1 MSESIRLVKDNPL
14 LPAENYDELRKLGFE
29 HIEKLGSALW
39 TDYNTHDPG
48 ITMLEAVC
56 YAITDLAYR
65 TGWDMKD
72 LLAPANPN
80 TNTWEH
86 IFYTARQILHCR
98 SLTINDYRKLLIDID
113 GVRNAWLEPSKDYEV
128 PLFVNYNSIRPDSQA
143 CRCDTTESACYGNLT
158 LSSDKGDQQQEAET
172 SKKDYLSLLDKQIK
186 QYADDSAQL
195 KKEIDALTSQLNDL
209 PEGHPNR
216 QVLEQEKNE
225 LVRQKKEKD
234 KLEAEKIKY
243 RAGIDLHNTTSYGT
257 KILEMNGL
265 YTVLIEYEED
275 IQRTQTQE
283 EVRRKVLDRLNR
295 NRNLCEDFM
304 AVNEVEYDD
313 FTVQLAVDL
322 DEQADPDQVLAQ
334 IYYILF
340 QYFTPAVWHRTI
352 EQMIE
357 RGWTI
362 DEIFDGPALRHG
374 FIDSNELE
382 KTDLFRDLYLSDL
395 INQVVDLPGVKAVSR
410 FYLMNSLGE
419 VVTGPYF
426 GQWVEQLRQERK
438 VARLVTTGC
447 QAVFCKQREL
457 ITYQTDIPTDRRPAR
472 VNKLFAD
479 LKAQE
484 KAYKLQK
491 QAVDLPVPVGEN
503 MELADYY
510 PVQFS
515 LPTCYG
521 VKEYDEAGAIEDPTR
536 RAQTLQLRGYLLV
549 FEQLLADYLVQLDH
563 LRDLF
568 SFDDQVE
575 RTYFTR
581 VLSEI
586 TDLDL
591 LLVERPAPLSQG
603 PYPVA
608 HKARKEPSVQGMFL
622 EILEDLIE
630 KPKQFSER
638 RNRFLNHLMA
648 RFSEDL
654 VEYEAQTHLV
664 APQNADRRL
673 INDKIRVLQ
682 DYVKI
687 SGDRGRGFD
696 YSIPE
701 GWEVYTDDGDKP
713 RVIEN
718 ISGTERR
725 IKRLLGM
732 PDGATRSLAPSNIV
746 TQAVLVKDKSGEKPK
761 TNPKGKPVQVIQVQN
776 PDDQAEVWLTSVEI
790 AEGCCTEDLMHLII
804 EQAGKRSFYRLHD
817 DINYRSRKNQGEV
830 GLFWFELM
838 AADGGTVIA
847 TSAHYAKRETRE
859 AAIKKV
865 MAWVSAV
872 NAREGLHLVEHILLR
887 PRLDEVLDE
896 SGKNTIPVALPAI
909 CLDGCDLGIGLD
921 EGETPTHRIK
931 VSRLPA
937 DQCYDKMPWKLEVLT
952 RAKKPTESISL
963 LYQRVIYGPK
973 TEYIPLKFKRY
984 EQLSD
989 RLAALREYGSE
1000 RVNYQIVD
1008 NGEQGSALKY
1018 GFTLHTDDPKEVL
1031 GQSGYSFNKKLAD
1044 GKKVPFDIE
1053 EAIDALIRFFSFQL
1067 DWYCQ
1072 PNPCDHT
1079 EDPYSFRTTVVLP
1092 CWPSRF
1098 KDSTYRN
1105 LVEKTI
1111 QTQAPAHVQMQ
1122 VKWVGIEQMRAFE
1135 EAYGNWLTEMATN
1148 EVPAYEKVNP
1158 LVTVLDNLQTC
1169 GHCKDDCGGTA

>member
-1 MSESIRLVKDNPL
+1 MSASTPLVKSNPL
-14 LPAENYDELRKLGFE
+14 LPAEDYTQLRKSGFE
-29 HIEKLGSALW
+29 HIEKLGSDLW

-72 LLAPANPN
+72 LLAPAISDNA
-80 TNTWEH
+80 TWEH

-98 SLTINDYRKLLIDID
+98 PLTITDYRKLLIDID
-113 GVRNAWLEPSKDYEV
+113 GVHNAWLEPSKDYEV
-128 PLFVNYNSIRPDSQA
+128 PIFVNYNSIRPNAHD
-143 CRCDTTESACYGNLT
+143 CGCDTAESPCYGNLT
-158 LSSDKGDQQQEAET
+158 LNADKADQQQEAET
-172 SKKDYLSLLDKQIK
+172 SKNDYITLLDKQIQ
-186 QYADDSAQL
+186 QYNEDSATLQKQIDSLDIQITELHGLPNGHPNIPILEQEREELKKQKAKKDGL
-195 KKEIDALTSQLNDL
+195 KKE
-209 PEGHPNR
+209 
-216 QVLEQEKNE
+216 
-225 LVRQKKEKD
+225 KED
-234 KLEAEKIKY
+234 Y
-243 RAGIDLHNTTSYGT
+243 REEINKHVTNIYDT
-257 KILEMNGL
+257 KILELNGL
-265 YTVLIEYEED
+265 YTILIEYEED
-275 IQRTQTQE
+275 IQRTQAQE
-283 EVRRKVLDRLNR
+283 EVRRKVVDRLNR
-295 NRNLCEDFM
+295 NRNLCEDFI
-304 AVNEVEYDD
+304 AVTEVEYED
-313 FTVQLAVDL
+313 FTVQVAIDL

-352 EQMIE
+352 EQMLE
-357 RGWTI
+357 RGCTI

-374 FIDSNELE
+374 FIDSDELE

-410 FYLMNSLGE
+410 FYLMKAGGE
-419 VVTGPYF
+419 VITGPYF

-447 QAVFCKQREL
+447 QAVFCKQREM
-457 ITYQTDIPTDRRPAR
+457 ITYQTDSPTDRRPAR

-479 LKAQE
+479 FKAQE
-484 KAYKLQK
+484 KAYKLQN
-491 QAVDLPVPVGEN
+491 QAVDLPVPAGEN

-510 PVQFS
+510 PVQYS
-515 LPTCYG
+515 LPACYG
-521 VKEYDEAGAIEDPTR
+521 VKEYDEAGAIESPTR

-586 TDLDL
+586 TDLDRL
-591 LLVERPAPLSQG
+591 IIERPESLSQVD
-603 PYPVA
+603 YSVA
-608 HKARKEPSVQGMFL
+608 QKTRKEPSVQQTFL
-622 EILEDLIE
+622 DILEDLVE

-638 RNRFLNHLMA
+638 RNRFLDHLMA
-648 RFSEDL
+648 RFSEEL
-654 VEYEAQTHLV
+654 TEYEALTRLV
-664 APQNADRRL
+664 APQNVDHRL
-673 INDKIRVLQ
+673 INDKIRLLQ

-687 SGDRGRGFD
+687 SADRGRGFD
-696 YSIPE
+696 YSSPE
-701 GWEVYTDDGDKP
+701 GWEVYTNDKP

-732 PDGATRSLAPSNIV
+732 PDLATRSLAPANIV
-746 TQAVLVKDKSGEKPK
+746 TQAVLIKDKSGEKPK
-761 TNPKGKPVQVIQVQN
+761 MNPKNKPVQVIQVQN
-776 PDDQAEVWLTSVEI
+776 PDDSLEVWLTSVEV
-790 AEGCCTEDLMHLII
+790 AEGCCTEELMHLLI
-804 EQAGKRSFYRLHD
+804 EQAGKRSSYRLHD

-830 GLFWFELM
+830 GLFWFELL
-838 AADGGTVIA
+838 AADGDTVIA
-847 TSAHYAKRETRE
+847 ASAHYAKREIRE
-859 AAIKKV
+859 TAIKKV
-865 MAWVSAV
+865 IAWVSAV

-896 SGKNTIPVALPAI
+896 SGKNNIPVNLPAI
-909 CLDGCDLGIGLD
+909 CLNECDLGIGLN
-921 EGETPTHRIK
+921 EGEAPTHRIR

-952 RAKKPTESISL
+952 RAKKPAEISL
-963 LYQRVIYGPK
+963 LFQRVIYGP
-973 TEYIPLKFKRY
+973 TTTYMPLKFKRY

-1000 RVNYQIVD
+1000 RINYRIVN
-1008 NGEQGSALKY
+1008 NGEQGTALKY
-1018 GFTLHTDDPKEVL
+1018 SFILHTDDPDEVL
-1031 GQSGYSFNKKLAD
+1031 GQSGYSFNQKLAD
-1044 GKKVPFDIE
+1044 SKKVPFDIE

-1079 EDPYSFRTTVVLP
+1079 EDPFSFRTTVVLP

-1098 KDSTYRN
+1098 RDRTYRN

-1111 QTQAPAHVQMQ
+1111 QTQAPAHVEMR
-1122 VKWVGIEQMRAFE
+1122 VKWVGIEQMRMFE
-1135 EAYGNWLTEMATN
+1135 QTYLDWMTEMATN

-1158 LVTVLDNLQTC
+1158 LVIALDNLQTC
-1169 GHCKDDCGGTA
+1169 GHCQDDCG